1 MLKGTL
7 AMGIKH
13 TMAEGRPIITAAGLG
28 AALLGLLAGSAGAA
42 PAAVALAEQD
52 LTQLSLQELLD
63 VQVTSVSKH
72 AEPLRHAA
80 AAITVVTGEDLRR
93 TGTRTL
99 AQALRLVPGLQVYRT
114 NAHNYTV
121 TSRGF
126 SGDKLEVLVD
136 GRSVYSPLNS
146 TVFWDV
152 LETSLTDVD
161 RIEVI
166 RGPGGTLWGAN
177 AVNGVINIVTKPSK
191 DTVGNSLRL
200 GGGEEEEAYGTF
212 RGGSAIGDD
221 GHARFFAKAVERDAS
236 VQRDGRQ
243 SFDAQR
249 LAMAGFRS
257 DWSTEPGRV
266 LTVSGD
272 FYDARTQTEDIN
284 PAVFA
289 RAEDAAMDGANLL
302 SRFTYQPG
310 ERVEVSM
317 QAYYDRYHRDLPS
330 VYEEWRDT
338 ADVQGQVRFPLF
350 DATITTGAGYRVTR
364 DDTAGPPAAIIFEPA
379 SRRLETF
386 SAFGQGE
393 LELGRG
399 VDLTVGTKLEH
410 NPSTGFELQPGA
422 RVGWEVTD
430 TTFLWAAVSRAVRLP
445 NRLDEDIAIFCT
457 PAIAGILGCT
467 PNTTLRI
474 GSREIEAEKV
484 IAYEWGARTWAA
496 KDLTADFTAF
506 YNRYTDLRST
516 ETSPPP
522 IGSFANRVEADSYGA
537 ELAVG
542 WTPAPGISVRP
553 FYSFLY
559 IDAEA
564 DAGSTDAFTAD
575 NLEGSSP
582 RHSAGLH
589 LALNPWPTVTVDGF
603 LRHVGKLERTQ
614 VPEYTELNFRLGWR
628 ALPSVELALVGA
640 DLLDSSHAEA
650 GSAPSASNPSPNPPQ
665 FEVERAVWVDVL
677 WTWR

>member
-1 MLKGTL
+1 MGT
-7 AMGIKH
+7 KH
-13 TMAEGRPIITAAGLG
+13 AVTVCRRITTAVGMG
-28 AALLGLLAGSAGAA
+28 AALLGIAAGPASAAS
-42 PAAVALAEQD
+42 PAIMLAEQD

-80 AAITVVTGEDLRR
+80 AAITVISGEDLRR
-93 TGTRTL
+93 TGTRTI

-114 NAHNYTV
+114 NASSYTV

-152 LETSLTDVD
+152 LDTSLGDVD

-177 AVNGVINIVTKPSK
+177 AVNGVINIVTKHTK
-191 DTVGNSLRL
+191 DTVGNSLRA
-200 GGGEEEEAYGTF
+200 GAGDEEEAYGTF

-221 GHARFFAKAVERDAS
+221 GYARFFAKAVERDAS
-236 VQRDGRQ
+236 VQRSGRQ

-257 DWSTEPGRV
+257 DWSSEPGRE

-272 FYDARTQTEDIN
+272 FYEGRTQTEDIDPN
-284 PAVFA
+284 VFA
-289 RAEDAAMDGANLL
+289 RAEDATMDGANLL
-302 SRFTYQPG
+302 SRFTYHPG

-317 QAYYDRYHRDLPS
+317 QAYYDRYHRLLPS

-338 ADVQGQVRFPLF
+338 ADVQGQVRFPLL

-379 SRRLETF
+379 SRHFETF
-386 SAFGQGE
+386 SAFAQGE

-399 VDLTVGTKLEH
+399 VDLTLGSKLEH
-410 NPSTGFELQPGA
+410 NESTGMEFQPGA

-430 TTFLWAAVSRAVRLP
+430 TAFMWAAVSRAVRLP
-445 NRLDEDIAIFCT
+445 NRIDEDIAIFCT

-474 GSREIEAEKV
+474 GSRMIEAEQV
-484 IAYEWGARTWAA
+484 VAYEWGARTWAMDSLTV
-496 KDLTADFTAF
+496 DLTAF

-516 ETSPPP
+516 ETNPPP
-522 IGSFANRVEADSYGA
+522 IGSFANRIEADSYGG

-542 WTPAPGISVRP
+542 WTPAAGISVRP
-553 FYSFLY
+553 FYAFLY

-589 LALNPWPTVTVDGF
+589 LALNPWPSVTVDGF
-603 LRHVGKLERTQ
+603 LRHVGELERTQ
-614 VPEYTELNFRLGWR
+614 VPDYTELNFRLGWR
-628 ALPSVELALVGA
+628 PLPDVEVALVGA
-640 DLLDSSHAEA
+640 DLLDDSHAES

-665 FEVERAVWVDVL
+665 FEVERAVWVDLL